1 MAFFSKEKRFQL
13 AIHNLEDGYFRNTF
27 ENDINNFSGNSVI
40 GVISDTEAQPIVVI
54 QGKKGVFLDDSIVRG
69 TQLKDNVH
77 DLHEAVIK
85 EVNMR
90 IACPPLTYPCEF
102 LNFSRS
108 RSSLELATHKAVRE
122 LENKEGVDMKEY
134 SDCNSEKYRA
144 MVEKIREHLDLTS
157 LSFQK
162 LDDLVE
168 AIGLSK
174 EKLCTHCFDNSS
186 YFD

>member
-1 MAFFSKEKRFQL
+1 MLIRAKREFF
-13 AIHNLEDGYFRNTF
+13 
-27 ENDINNFSGNSVI
+27 
-40 GVISDTEAQPIVVI
+40 P
-54 QGKKGVFLDDSIVRG
+54 DDSIVRG
-69 TQLKDNVH
+69 TQLKDNVC

-122 LENKEGVDMKEY
+122 LDNKEGVDMKEY

-144 MVEKIREHLDLTS
+144 MVEMIREHLALTS

-162 LDDLVE
+162 LDDLLE
-168 AIGLSK
+168 IIGLPK
-174 EKLCTHCFDNSS
+174 KKLCTHCFDNSS
-186 YFD
+186 YLH